1 MRGFLTG
8 LALLT
13 VVQAADQWSD
23 AADLWSDVEDDLV
36 FAGDG
41 AAQRSVLGSSSSGS
55 TSTPPPTPAPTPQ
68 PSFAPN
74 SVVVLVPTLLDLTN
88 GINSFTPGVRFAY
101 RQAVSAVYTVG
112 GGVAKVALEKV
123 TSTRYDRKEVTFTVS
138 IAVAGPNAAAAI
150 LATIAGGR
158 KGLPG
163 AFLVALQAS
172 RIDFADLRALSP
184 AALNLLG
191 STAEV
196 TYPPYDPPSTGFA
209 GGGSG
214 QPDDHGDAH
223 IGTEIVWVLVGLGVA
238 GMVGKALRE
247 RRGAGFQP
255 VRALPQLDP
264 TTAEASPAASRQSS
278 QASSSG
284 GDDRGGSASSAV
296 DHLDEL

>member
-1 MRGFLTG
+1 MAAV
-8 LALLT
+8 LAL

-23 AADLWSDVEDDLV
+23 AVDLWSDVEDDLV
-36 FAGDG
+36 LAGDG
-41 AAQRSVLGSSSSGS
+41 AVQRSVLGSSSSGS

-101 RQAVSAVYTVG
+101 RQAVSRVYKVG
-112 GGVAKVALEKV
+112 GGVAEVALQKV
-123 TSTRYDRKEVTFTVS
+123 TSKRYYDRKEVALTVS
-138 IAVAGPNAAAAI
+138 IAVAGPNAAAAM

-158 KGLPG
+158 GGLQGPQG

-184 AALNLLG
+184 AALNTLG
-191 STAEV
+191 STAVV

-214 QPDDHGDAH
+214 QADDHGDAH

-238 GMVGKALRE
+238 GMAVKAIRE

-255 VRALPQLDP
+255 ARALPQLDP